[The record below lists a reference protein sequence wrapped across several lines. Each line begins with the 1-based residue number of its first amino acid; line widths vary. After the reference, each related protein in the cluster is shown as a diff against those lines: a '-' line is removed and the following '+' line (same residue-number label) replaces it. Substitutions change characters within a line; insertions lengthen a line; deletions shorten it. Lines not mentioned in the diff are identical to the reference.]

1 MTENEFETAAGV
13 DPRSTRPFRH
23 DSIYM
28 HPNLARPDMSA
39 DLGDQLS
46 ELQRTVI
53 AQGELLKRLVD
64 GLEGASRPNS
74 RASARQND
82 IGVALGRNRG

>member
-1 MTENEFETAAGV
+1 MTEHEFETVAGAGQG
-13 DPRSTRPFRH
+13 STRPFRH
-23 DSIYM
+23 NSIYM
-28 HPNLARPDMSA
+28 HPNLTGRDMSL
-39 DLGDQLS
+39 DLGEQLS

-64 GLEGASRPNS
+64 ELEGASRPNS

-82 IGVALGRNRG
+82 IGVALSRNRR

>member
-1 MTENEFETAAGV
+1 MTENEFEAVTGAG
-13 DPRSTRPFRH
+13 PGSTRPFRH
-23 DSIYM
+23 ESIYI
-28 HPNLARPDMSA
+28 HPNLTRRDMSV
-39 DLGDQLS
+39 DVGEQLS

-53 AQGELLKRLVD
+53 AQGELLKRLVNE
-64 GLEGASRPNS
+64 LEGSRPNS

>member
-1 MTENEFETAAGV
+1 MTEQEFETAAGAG
-13 DPRSTRPFRH
+13 PGTTRPFRH
-23 DSIYM
+23 GSIYM
-28 HPNLARPDMSA
+28 HPNFTGR
-39 DLGDQLS
+39 DLSMDVGEQLS

-64 GLEGASRPNS
+64 GLEGASRPDS

-82 IGVALGRNRG
+82 IGVVLGRNRG